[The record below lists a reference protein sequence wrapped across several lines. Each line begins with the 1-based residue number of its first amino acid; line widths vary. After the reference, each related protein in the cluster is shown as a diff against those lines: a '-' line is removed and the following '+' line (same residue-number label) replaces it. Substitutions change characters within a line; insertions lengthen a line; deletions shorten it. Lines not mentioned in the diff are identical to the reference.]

1 MKKLRFGGSLIEPQ
15 VRMLS
20 EIKEVVYD
28 LEWLGNSS
36 DTELYYMYRDLAL
49 NGQDRGLMK
58 GMDLRYDITVI
69 PPGMLGREYVKTMG
83 HYHPPIPGTKLSY
96 TEIYEVLEG
105 RAHYLL
111 QRLEDEGIT
120 DVILIEAVEGDK
132 VIIPPNYGHITINPS
147 GKVLKMANFVSSK
160 FSSVYEPIKERH
172 GGAYFELVDGF
183 RRNEYYAHVP
193 ELRRVK
199 ARDLS
204 EFGFTRSD
212 EMYYTLRSDPAK
224 LGFLNKPQ
232 DQQWIFNLY

>member
-1 MKKLRFGGSLIEPQ
+1 MKELRFGDSLIKPQ
-15 VRMLS
+15 VRMLG

-28 LEWLGNSS
+28 REWLSNSS
-36 DTELYYMYRDLAL
+36 DMELYYMYRDLAL
-49 NGQDRGLMK
+49 NKDDRELMNRLN
-58 GMDLRYDITVI
+58 LRYDITLI

-83 HYHPPIPGTKLSY
+83 HYHPNIPGTGLSY
-96 TEIYEVLEG
+96 TEVYEVLAG

-111 QRLEDEGIT
+111 QRLEGERIT

-147 GKVLKMANFVSSK
+147 REELKMANFVSSK

-183 RRNEYYAHVP
+183 KRNEYYGHVP
-193 ELRRVK
+193 ELRMVK
-199 ARDLS
+199 ARDLHK
-204 EFGFTRSD
+204 FGFTRSD

-232 DQQWIFNLY
+232 DQQWLFNLY